1 MLHTEIRE
9 RYFEQY
15 LRFCY
20 LKCFQLECDKLFLAS
35 SQQIGSKCGL
45 SFFSHCQGIPNCTIY
60 ALCRLFRPIHL
71 SKHFDTFNSR
81 YRILVAI
88 VPNFGDWW
96 KKGKLSEQRQSK
108 NLRAEREQQ
117 KS

>member
-1 MLHTEIRE
+1 M
-9 RYFEQY
+9 
-15 LRFCY
+15 
-20 LKCFQLECDKLFLAS
+20 
-35 SQQIGSKCGL
+35 QI
-45 SFFSHCQGIPNCTIY
+45 
-60 ALCRLFRPIHL
+60 IHL
-71 SKHFDTFNSR
+71 SNHFDTFNSR